1 MKKIIDSGILESVIS
16 FGKTTISDY
25 KILLDILWII
35 SNVAADK
42 SSSVAYVV
50 ALGGESLLLDNLTNS
65 NLEIVE
71 QSIWGLSNI
80 AGDNAN
86 HRDLLHS
93 KNIYAILQKV
103 MALKRNDIPFEFWNK
118 FAWLVGNLV
127 RGKPPIM
134 HSVAQKLFNIYTIL
148 L

>member
-1 MKKIIDSGILESVIS
+1 LQIRIWTSLDSNPPIKKIIDSGILESVIS

-25 KILLDILWII
+25 KILLDVLWII

-71 QSIWGLSNI
+71 Q
-80 AGDNAN
+80 
-86 HRDLLHS
+86 R
-93 KNIYAILQKV
+93 Y
-103 MALKRNDIPFEFWNK
+103 
-118 FAWLVGNLV
+118 
-127 RGKPPIM
+127 
-134 HSVAQKLFNIYTIL
+134 
-148 L
+148 